1 MPANLEPRRVL
12 LAALDADRPQLLA
25 PFAAGE
31 VPGWDALE
39 AGSLDQARF
48 LLRTAPCDAVLL
60 DGGLYRAEGI
70 EGLAWLAGPDRA
82 AVLVLAEAEPDLIL
96 GALERGAAA
105 WLPRELGLA
114 HPVLLGTA
122 LRRVARLGDLERR
135 ADEAARDLHDCRRQV
150 GRLAGLLWEARPGEG
165 PADWYSQRHMLQ
177 RLDEEVARARRLGGP
192 LTVVLGEVQ
201 PGGEGAEPALAA
213 ERVGRAKRRCDV
225 AGRYGLHGFML
236 LLPRGSQAEALGCC
250 RRLRALLEQPS
261 EGGPAPP
268 LHAWFG
274 VAAFSPEAATA
285 QALLSRAEERLE
297 KARQA
302 PGGVAAE

>member
-12 LAALDADRPQLLA
+12 LAALDGDRPELLA
-25 PFAAGE
+25 PFAAGQ

-39 AGSLDQARF
+39 AGSLEKARF
-48 LLRTAPCDAVLL
+48 FLRAAPCDAVLL
-60 DGGLYRAEGI
+60 DGGLYRAAGPD
-70 EGLAWLAGPDRA
+70 GLAWLAGPGREP
-82 AVLVLAEAEPDLIL
+82 VLLLAEADPDLAL
-96 GALERGAAA
+96 AGLERGADA
-105 WLPRELGLA
+105 WLPRDLA
-114 HPVLLGTA
+114 LANPVLLGAA

-135 ADEAARDLHDCRRQV
+135 AGVTAQALHDCRRQV

-177 RLDEEVARARRLGGP
+177 RLDEEVARARRHGGP

-201 PGGEGAEPALAA
+201 SGEDAEAALAA

-225 AGRYGLHGFML
+225 AGRYGLHGFMM
-236 LLPRGSQAEALGCC
+236 LLPGGTEAEALACC

-261 EGGPAPP
+261 PNGGAGPP

-274 VAAFSPEAATA
+274 VAAFSPAAATV

-297 KARQA
+297 RARQG

>member
-12 LAALDADRPQLLA
+12 LAALDGDRPNLLG
-25 PFAAGE
+25 PFAAGQ

-39 AGSLDQARF
+39 AGSLDKARF

-60 DGGLYRAEGI
+60 DGGLYRAEGA
-70 EGLAWLAGPDRA
+70 EGLAWLAGPERA
-82 AVLVLAEAEPDLIL
+82 SVLVLAEADPDLIL

-105 WLPRELGLA
+105 WLPRDLA
-114 HPVLLGTA
+114 LAQPVLLGAA

-135 ADEAARDLHDCRRQV
+135 ADASARDLHDCRRQV

-165 PADWYSQRHMLQ
+165 PTDWYSQRHMLQ
-177 RLDEEVARARRLGGP
+177 RLDEEVARARRHGGP

-201 PGGEGAEPALAA
+201 PGGEGAEAA
-213 ERVGRAKRRCDV
+213 ERLGRAKRRCDV
-225 AGRYGLHGFML
+225 AGRYGLHGFMV
-236 LLPRGSQAEALGCC
+236 LLPRGGEAEALGCC
-250 RRLRALLEQPS
+250 RRLRALLERPA

-268 LHAWFG
+268 LLAWFG
-274 VAAFSPEAATA
+274 VAGFSPAAATV

-297 KARQA
+297 KARQV